1 MTNRA
6 AGKTAIPVV
15 SGEFG
20 FRGEDFEFIAT
31 TLYDEA
37 GIHLAPSK
45 ANLVY
50 SRLTKRLRSLG
61 LESFAAYCDLIGSP
75 DGADERAQMI
85 AALTTNV
92 TRFFREPHHF
102 DHLKQKLLPP
112 LVDVLKKNKSGRI
125 RIWSAGC
132 SSGQEPFSIAL
143 TILSLLPDAR
153 SYDVKI
159 LATDI
164 NPYVLETARKGLYP
178 EEDIDSVPAD
188 LRRAWTD
195 PAGGGMVKMDDGPR
209 SLITFRPLNLMGH
222 WPMQGPFDA
231 IFCRNVVIYFD
242 EKTQI
247 KMWNRMSALLK
258 GNGCLYLGHS
268 ERLTG
273 PAEALFKPDGTTTY
287 RKIAGASA

>member
-92 TRFFREPHHF
+92 TRFFRERHHF
-102 DHLKQKLLPP
+102 DHLERELLPD
-112 LVDVLKKNKSGRI
+112 LLAHARAGGKVRL
-125 RIWSAGC
+125 WSAAC
-132 SSGQEPFSIAL
+132 STGQEAYSIAL
-143 TILSLLPDAR
+143 SILAVDPQAAL
-153 SYDVKI
+153 YDVKV

-164 NPYVLETARKGLYP
+164 DARVVAEARAGVYHAAAL
-178 EEDIDSVPAD
+178 AD
-188 LRRAWTD
+188 LSSEQRARRFL
-195 PAGGGMVKMDDGPR
+195 PQEGGFRADDDLR
-209 SLITFRPLNLMGH
+209 ALIAFRVLNLNAD
-222 WPMQGPFDA
+222 WPMRGRFDA
-231 IFCRNVVIYFD
+231 IFCRNVAIYFD
-242 EKTQI
+242 DATQ
-247 KMWNRMSALLK
+247 RALWSRFAARLAP
-258 GNGCLYLGHS
+258 GGWLYIGHS
-268 ERLTG
+268 ERVNG
-273 PAEALFKPDGTTTY
+273 PAQALLAPAGVTAY
-287 RKIAGASA
+287 RLKGASHA